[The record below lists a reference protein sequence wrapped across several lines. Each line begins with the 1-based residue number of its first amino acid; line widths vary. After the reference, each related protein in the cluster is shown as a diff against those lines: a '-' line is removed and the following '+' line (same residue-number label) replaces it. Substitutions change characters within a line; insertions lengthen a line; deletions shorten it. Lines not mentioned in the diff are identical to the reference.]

1 MSSFVVRPSNLKSKN
16 PTNVPPFTRKTR
28 KYLRMLGVKWR
39 GIGMRR
45 WSKHEGPG
53 NCRGPVVRWLRG
65 RVKVQLIRLESAWC
79 ITWWSGFAVS
89 DSPSRI
95 SCFTFGLRER
105 HTLIPFPGLVLS
117 DFLVLMALFDP
128 RVLSPRPRCLHF
140 HHGD

>member
-1 MSSFVVRPSNLKSKN
+1 MSSPVSKLSIGTSKN
-16 PTNVPPFTRKTR
+16 RRKIRETCPRKTR
-28 KYLRMLGVKWR
+28 KYLLGVKWR
-39 GIGMRR
+39 GIGMRG

-65 RVKVQLIRLESAWC
+65 RVKVQLIRLESA
-79 ITWWSGFAVS
+79 WWSGFAVS

-128 RVLSPRPRCLHF
+128 RVLSPRPRCLRF